1 MFKFNCSKYWQNL
14 SLRFSQSTSFEEHY
28 ERKHEQFPSESPL
41 YLTFNKSS
49 TKMHS
54 LSLIVASTG
63 KRYQQDFDEVFVL
76 KDSTN
81 GAMSSSFRRAPCT

>member
-41 YLTFNKSS
+41 YLTFGEPIVLNLQQKLDQNAFF
-49 TKMHS
+49 KFNCCKYWQK
-54 LSLIVASTG
+54 LSARL
-63 KRYQQDFDEVFVL
+63 
-76 KDSTN
+76 
-81 GAMSSSFRRAPCT
+81 